1 MTKHSVRVRVPA
13 STANF
18 GPGFDTIGMALEM
31 YLWVEMTV
39 SDRTSIN
46 LVGERVQGLPTDQS
60 NLIYQVAKQ
69 VFQVAGVEMPE
80 LEISMCSDI
89 PLTRGLGSSA
99 SAIVAGMVAANRLL
113 GEKSLPKDQLFRL
126 ATALEN
132 HPDNVGP
139 SLYGGIIVASW
150 DGQDVHHI
158 SIKPPSEMEVLAV
171 IPHCE
176 LATEVARKALPDSY
190 SKGDTAYNVSRVA
203 LLTAALCTGDLTKLK
218 FAMEDK
224 MHQPYRQSLIPG
236 LEQLLL
242 HAPDHGALGV
252 ALSGAGPTVLAI
264 VDKNSTR
271 KQELE
276 EFMVTEFRQHGI
288 DSDAVWL
295 KPDTVGA
302 IIVKRDVELEEL
314 PIRVEC

>member
-1 MTKHSVRVRVPA
+1 MTKQSVRVRVPA
-13 STANF
+13 STANL
-18 GPGFDTIGMALEM
+18 GPGFDTIGMALEL
-31 YLWVEMTV
+31 YLWVEMSV
-39 SDRTSIN
+39 SDRTTIN
-46 LVGERVQGLPTDQS
+46 LIGERVQGLPTDKS
-60 NLIYQVAKQ
+60 NLIYQVAEQ

-99 SAIVAGMVAANRLL
+99 SAIVAGMVAANSLL
-113 GEKSLPKDQLFRL
+113 GDKALSKSQLFRL
-126 ATALEN
+126 ATALEH

-158 SIKPPSEMEVLAV
+158 SINPPSDMEVLAV
-171 IPHCE
+171 IPHFE
-176 LATEVARKALPDSY
+176 LATEDARRALPDSY

-203 LLTAALCTGDLTKLK
+203 LLTATLCTGDLSQLK
-218 FAMEDK
+218 FAMQDR

-236 LEQLLL
+236 LEELLL
-242 HAPDHGALGV
+242 HAPDHGALGI

-276 EFMVTEFRQHGI
+276 EFMISTFRLNGI

-295 KPDTVGA
+295 KPDTKGA
-302 IIVKRDVELEEL
+302 VIVERDIKLADL
-314 PIRVEC
+314 PITLSY